1 MTSQPDLVLYDSAI
15 SGNAYKVRLLL
26 SHLGLKFQR
35 IEFNVDDGSTRTAD
49 FLSKNPNGKVPTICL
64 TDGSYLFES
73 NAILYYFAEGTKYW
87 PAELSPKGKR
97 ERAQAMQWMF
107 FEQYSHEPY
116 IAVVRHWVAHLGK
129 TLENEPQLPMKTERG
144 YHALNVMESRLKDHA
159 WFAGEA
165 YSIAD
170 IALYAYTHVAHEG
183 GFDLARYPGIRA
195 WLGRVAAQPGHIK
208 ITD

>member
-1 MTSQPDLVLYDSAI
+1 MTSDLVLYNSAI

-35 IEFNVDDGSTRTAD
+35 IEFNVDDGSTRTAE
-49 FLSKNPNGKVPTICL
+49 FLAKNPNGKVPTIRL
-64 TDGSYLFES
+64 ADGSHLFES
-73 NAILYYFAEGTKYW
+73 NAILYYFAEGT
-87 PAELSPKGKR
+87 PILAGEQARPRRRDAVDVL
-97 ERAQAMQWMF
+97 RAIQPRAL
-107 FEQYSHEPY
+107 HRRGPP
-116 IAVVRHWVAHLGK
+116 LGRASRQDAQ
-129 TLENEPQLPMKTERG
+129 NEPQLPMRTERG
-144 YHALNVMESRLKDHA
+144 YHALSVMESRLKDHA
-159 WFAGEA
+159 WFAGDA

-195 WLGRVAAQPGHIK
+195 WLARVASQPGHIR

>member
-1 MTSQPDLVLYDSAI
+1 MTAQPELVLYDSAI

-26 SHLGLKFQR
+26 SHLGLPCRR
-35 IEFNVDDGSTRTAD
+35 IEFNVDDGSTRTAE
-49 FLSKNPNGKVPTICL
+49 FLAKNPNGKVPTIRL
-64 TDGSYLFES
+64 PDGSYLFES

-87 PAELSPKGKR
+87 PASKR
-97 ERAQAMQWMF
+97 DRAAALQWMF

-129 TLENEPQLPMKTERG
+129 TIKNEPQLPMRAERG
-144 YHALNVMESRLKDHA
+144 YQALGVMEGRLKDHA
-159 WFAGEA
+159 FFAGDG

-183 GFDLARYPGIRA
+183 GFDLARYPGIRG
-195 WLGRVAAQPGHIK
+195 WLARVAGQPGHIR

>member
-1 MTSQPDLVLYDSAI
+1 MTNQPELVLYDSAI

-26 SHLGLKFQR
+26 SHLGLTFQR
-35 IEFNVDDGSTRTAD
+35 IEFDVDDGSTRTAE
-49 FLSKNPNGKVPTICL
+49 FLAKNPNGKVPTIRL
-64 TDGSYLFES
+64 ADGSYLFES

-87 PAELSPKGKR
+87 PHSQR
-97 ERAQAMQWMF
+97 DRATALQWMF

-129 TLENEPQLPMKTERG
+129 TPENEPQLPMRIERG
-144 YHALNVMESRLKDHA
+144 YHALGVMETRLKEHA

-170 IALYAYTHVAHEG
+170 IALFAYTQSAEEV
-183 GFDLARYPGIRA
+183 GFRIAPSLRA
-195 WLGRVAAQPGHIK
+195 WLERIPNEPRYIAIK
-208 ITD
+208 PHR

>member
-1 MTSQPDLVLYDSAI
+1 MTSQPALVLYDSAI

-26 SHLGLKFQR
+26 SQLGLAFRR

-49 FLSKNPNGKVPTICL
+49 FLAKNPNGRVPTIRL
-64 TDGSYLFES
+64 ADGSYLFES

-87 PAELSPKGKR
+87 PGEKR
-97 ERAQAMQWMF
+97 ERATALQWMF

-116 IAVVRHWVAHLGK
+116 IATVRHWVAHLGK
-129 TLENEPQLPMKTERG
+129 TLANEPQLPTRIERG
-144 YHALNVMESRLKDHA
+144 YQALAVMESRLKDHA
-159 WFAGEA
+159 FFAGED

-170 IALYAYTHVAHEG
+170 IALYAYTHVGHEG

-195 WLGRVAAQPGHIK
+195 WLARVAGQPGHIR